1 MRTLNKLAFL
11 LEDFSPGSPAQH
23 LVDRFLMGYARDGE
37 FHKPGPREVSAYV
50 MMTNEGGFDKRA
62 EDFGLRVASTA
73 EQAVDGADA
82 VVVVSRKP
90 GVMANDRLLK
100 IALERAAEGAAC
112 FVHGALSS
120 SLALG
125 REAITL
131 ARSRKI
137 SLLAGS
143 ALNVTHRLP
152 AIEVPAGTAL
162 SEALIVVQINQVMAP
177 GQSGT
182 GPGTLGGAELNALGG
197 LLPII
202 ERRAGGESGIRS
214 IRWLEGDDVWKAGDK
229 GLWSRPLLAAA
240 LSRSNSP
247 QGDPV
252 LDGRT
257 QDIFGLGLVRKL
269 ALQPVAWQLAHHDGL
284 KTTILVLDGVVNDF
298 NFAVGAR
305 DGRTFSAQLFRAPPP
320 VEQHY
325 GLLMATIEDFLR
337 GGASP
342 WRVERNLL
350 IAGLLETFR
359 RPLARSGRVVETPDL
374 GLAY

>member
-11 LEDFSPGSPAQH
+11 LEDFSSGSPAQH

-37 FHKPGPREVSAYV
+37 FHKPGQREVSAYV

-90 GVMANDRLLK
+90 GVMANDRLLR
-100 IALERAAEGAAC
+100 IALDRAPEGAAC

-120 SLALG
+120 NLALG
-125 REAITL
+125 REAVSV

-143 ALNVTHRLP
+143 ALNVAHRLP
-152 AIEVPAGTAL
+152 AVEVPAGTAL
-162 SEALIVVQINQVMAP
+162 SEALIVVQINQVMGP
-177 GQSGT
+177 GQSGA
-182 GPGTLGGAELNALGG
+182 GSGTLGGAEMNALEG

-214 IRWLEGDDVWKAGDK
+214 IRWMEGDDIWKAGDK

-269 ALQPVAWQLAHHDGL
+269 ARQPVAWQLTHHDGL

-298 NFAVGAR
+298 NFAVR
-305 DGRTFSAQLFRAPPP
+305 SSNGRTFSAQLFRAPPP

-325 GLLMATIEDFLR
+325 SLLMATIEDFLR

-350 IAGLLETFR
+350 IAGLLENFR

-374 GLAY
+374 ALAY

>member
-11 LEDFSPGSPAQH
+11 LEDFSSGSPAQH

-50 MMTNEGGFDKRA
+50 MMTNDGGFEKRP
-62 EDFGLRVASTA
+62 EDFGLRIASTA

-90 GVMANDRLLK
+90 GVMANDRLLR
-100 IALERAAEGAAC
+100 IALDRAPEGSAC
-112 FVHGALSS
+112 FVHGTLSS
-120 SLALG
+120 GLALG
-125 REAITL
+125 REAVAL

-152 AIEVPAGTAL
+152 AVEVPAGTAL
-162 SEALIVVQINQVMAP
+162 AEALIVVQINQVMAP

-182 GPGTLGGAELNALGG
+182 GSGTLGGAELNALEG

-214 IRWLEGDDVWKAGDK
+214 VRWLEGDDVWKAGDK

-247 QGDPV
+247 LGDPV
-252 LDGRT
+252 VDGRT

-269 ALQPVAWQLAHHDGL
+269 ARHPVAWQLTHHDGL

-298 NFAVGAR
+298 NFAVGSR

-325 GLLMATIEDFLR
+325 SLLMATIEDFLR

-350 IAGLLETFR
+350 ISGLLETFR
-359 RPLARSGRVVETPDL
+359 TASARSGRVLETPQL
-374 GLAY
+374 RLAY